1 MTRKP
6 LVQNIFIL
14 IRPEVANF
22 VDVIKIVTMF
32 IKKKFKV
39 SKKVKRIKTYVPK

>member
-1 MTRKP
+1 MTTKP
-6 LVQNIFIL
+6 LVRNIFTL

-22 VDVIKIVTMF
+22 VDAIKIVTMS

-39 SKKVKRIKTYVPK
+39 SKKVKRTKTYVPK